1 MDKSLLIVDD
11 SAPIRR
17 CLRAF
22 VESRSGFTVCGEAVD
37 GVDAVEKARVLR
49 PDLIVLDFSMPRMN
63 GIEAAA
69 LLQSFLPSAPI
80 ILFTLHKEEVSTRMA
95 HDAGVSSILSKTE
108 QLGVL
113 YKEMQRLAHS
123 PA

>member
-1 MDKSLLIVDD
+1 
-11 SAPIRR
+11 
-17 CLRAF
+17 
-22 VESRSGFTVCGEAVD
+22 
-37 GVDAVEKARVLR
+37 
-49 PDLIVLDFSMPRMN
+49 MPRMN